1 MRGAQERCSDLPLQ
15 DAYARLVFD
24 ELLHLIRGLVVDGLV
39 EDLGVS
45 LQEAAVLQNTAVS
58 GQSEQDGMAL
68 VLLINGDF
76 LVLAAQ
82 LP

>member
-1 MRGAQERCSDLPLQ
+1 M
-15 DAYARLVFD
+15 
-24 ELLHLIRGLVVDGLV
+24 IRGLVVDGLV

-68 VLLINGDF
+68 VLLINGGF